1 MCALI
6 TPTHVL
12 CANVGDSRCVLSTE
26 VQIISMS
33 EDHKPSIV
41 NEHDRITRAGG
52 FVLCDRVNGEVRA
65 QRQRQRRC
73 LDGTCGCLTYSFPC
87 PSLLVVVEQLA
98 MSRALGDYQYK
109 GNVGLG
115 PEHQMV
121 RA

>member
-1 MCALI
+1 MGSSCA
-6 TPTHVL
+6 TASTARYVRSENDNDGAWME
-12 CANVGDSRCVLSTE
+12 CAGEL
-26 VQIISMS
+26 
-33 EDHKPSIV
+33 
-41 NEHDRITRAGG
+41 TR
-52 FVLCDRVNGEVRA
+52 
-65 QRQRQRRC
+65 
-73 LDGTCGCLTYSFPC
+73 SFPC